1 MDPHR
6 NRFRLRR
13 FYGAVASDQNRSIL
27 QGVAGNRVLELG
39 CGYGSLI
46 EEARGLGKEVLGLDI
61 DLLTLK
67 MGKGLYPDLGAQ
79 LVQGDMARLPFRD
92 KSFRTV
98 ILRESLH
105 HVAWE
110 KVLPEILR
118 VCQREIRIFEPNPNP
133 LLRFCRALISHED
146 REVSPEALVDR
157 LAENGVRIE
166 GICFRD
172 VLAFPLSGG
181 FVGRE
186 WVPFIVRGL
195 FPFLLRVDKALQKV
209 AHFLGT
215 ERAVCWRYL
224 VKGVFGD
231 GEKEG

>member
-1 MDPHR
+1 VDPHR

-27 QGVAGNRVLELG
+27 QWATGRRILELG

-46 EEARGLGKEVLGLDI
+46 QEARGFGKEVLGLDV
-61 DLLTLK
+61 DLPTLE
-67 MGKGLYPDLGAQ
+67 MGRSLYPDLGAK

-110 KVLPEILR
+110 RVLPEILR
-118 VCQREIRIFEPNPNP
+118 VCQREILIFEPNPNW
-133 LLRFCRALISHED
+133 LLRCCRALISHED
-146 REVSPEALVDR
+146 QEVPLKSLVDR
-157 LAENGVRIE
+157 LVEHGVVVQ

-186 WVPFIVRGL
+186 WVPFLKPL
-195 FPFLLRVDKALQKV
+195 FPFLMGADKGLQKL
-209 AHFLGT
+209 ARFLGA
-215 ERAVCWRYL
+215 ERALCWRYL
-224 VKGVFGD
+224 VKGILAD
-231 GEKEG
+231 GEEQG